1 MTYPWTLNYSN
12 WKQIIQFTAI
22 MMIKI
27 FRAVILYSSFFL
39 AKKKTKLTWCCC
51 SVTRSCLTLC
61 NPMDCNTPGFPV
73 LQHLPE
79 FAQTHIHWFGDYI
92 QSSHPLLSL
101 SPPAFNLSQHRS
113 FPVSQL
119 FASNGKSIG
128 ASASESVFP
137 MNIQGW
143 LPLWLTGLICLQSKG
158 LSRVFSITTVWKNPF
173 FSI

>member
-39 AKKKTKLTWCCC
+39 AKKTKLNWCCH

-101 SPPAFNLSQHRS
+101 SPPAFNLSQHQS

>member
-39 AKKKTKLTWCCC
+39 AKKTKLNWCCR

-79 FAQTHIHWFGDYI
+79 FAQTRMHWFGDYI

-101 SPPAFNLSQHRS
+101 SPPAFNLYQHQS